1 MILLTSSGCKK
12 DELSKNDEEIV
23 SPTSGS
29 RTELTLD
36 SIYLYA
42 KQIYLWNDV
51 IPTYR
56 DFNPRQKY
64 ALINP
69 DMNAF
74 RKEVFDLSQLKL
86 NSETGIPYE
95 ALGFNNSPKYSYLQL
110 GISNSGTKK
119 AGIVLGNLVLSKNII
134 RSADKTIA
142 YIAIGSFPSLNSSK
156 VELDQAFDELA
167 MANPKYLILDLRSN
181 GGGYVE
187 TAEYVAN
194 LVVPGRLTGRV
205 MYSEQFN
212 ATLQAGNAKI
222 LRHQPYLDEFGKAV
236 FYKGRTATLED
247 VDYSE
252 QGNTYRFGKKGKLES
267 IEEIY
272 VVVSGQTASA
282 SELLIS
288 CLKPYFNVKLVGEKT
303 YGKPVGFFGVN
314 IDQYTVYLSSFLI
327 KNAQGWSN
335 YFSGME
341 PNIPVVLPANPI
353 LGDAEEPCLKA
364 AISAINGTLKFS
376 LRAKLAG
383 ISDQKLNQQLSTVEG
398 DSTMG
403 MIEDRLK
410 LKKIK

>member
-1 MILLTSSGCKK
+1 MILLTLNGCKK

-29 RTELTLD
+29 RIELTLD
-36 SIYLYA
+36 SIFLYA

-51 IPTYR
+51 LPSYK
-56 DFNPRQKY
+56 DLNPRQKY
-64 ALINP
+64 AFINP
-69 DMNAF
+69 EMNAF
-74 RKEVFDLSQLKL
+74 RKELFDLSQLKINKDSGL
-86 NSETGIPYE
+86 PYE
-95 ALGFNNSPKYSYLQL
+95 ALLSTNSPKYSYLQL
-110 GISNSGTKK
+110 GISRGGTQQ
-119 AGIVLGNLVLSKNII
+119 AGFSTNEPILSKKII
-134 RSADKTIA
+134 ASADKTIA
-142 YIAIGSFPSLNSSK
+142 YRAIGSFPSLNSIK
-156 VELDQAFDELA
+156 LKLDQAFDEFA
-167 MANPKYLILDLRSN
+167 VANPKYLILDLRSN

-194 LVVPGRLTGRV
+194 LIVPSKLTGKV

-212 ATLQAGNAKI
+212 ATLQAGNGKI

-252 QGNTYRFGKKGKLES
+252 QGNTYQFAKKGKLES

-272 VVVSGQTASA
+272 VIVSGQTASA

-288 CLKPYFNVKLVGEKT
+288 CLRPYFNVKLVGEKT

-314 IDQYTVYLSSFLI
+314 IDKYTVYLSSFLI

-341 PNIPVVLPANPI
+341 PNIPVVIPANLI

-364 AISAINGTLKFS
+364 ILSAINGTLKLPS
-376 LRAKLAG
+376 KAKLVD
-383 ISDQKLNQQLSTVEG
+383 ISKRQSSQLLTIESDNNV
-398 DSTMG
+398 G
-403 MIEDRLK
+403 MIENRLRLK
-410 LKKIK
+410 R